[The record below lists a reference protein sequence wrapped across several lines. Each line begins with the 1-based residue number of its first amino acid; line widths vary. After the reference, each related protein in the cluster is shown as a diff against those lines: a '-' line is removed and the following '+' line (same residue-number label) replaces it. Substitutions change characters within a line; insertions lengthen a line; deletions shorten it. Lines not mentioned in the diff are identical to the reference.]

1 MEELNILLNFVK
13 CFVSE
18 GVLRKR
24 KVMKVSEGKKIKNE

>member
-13 CFVSE
+13 CFILE
-18 GVLRKR
+18 GALRKR